1 MPLNKCLHQALR
13 RQTRSFAAISS
24 SSPRP
29 NPNTV
34 GPYEVFNRQTKR
46 MQRDR
51 AALRANG
58 ERSRTVDYV
67 RDEVAD
73 RMMERF
79 LVRNVSFHDAAVIF
93 TTFSM

>member
-1 MPLNKCLHQALR
+1 MTLNKCLHLALR

-24 SSPRP
+24 ASPRP

-34 GPYEVFNRQTKR
+34 GPYEVFDRQAKR
-46 MQRDR
+46 LQRDR

-58 ERSRTVDYV
+58 ERSKTVDYV

-79 LVRNVSFHDAAVIF
+79 LVHNMSLPMPLRYLQPL
-93 TTFSM
+93 